1 MTKKEPFLLARVP
14 GFLQVRKAA
23 TKKTEPF
30 QSVCVLRSRFNNE
43 EWLLFGYAHTSLLF
57 LKYFIDQ

>member
-30 QSVCVLRSRFNNE
+30 QSVCVFNNIIKN
-43 EWLLFGYAHTSLLF
+43 FN
-57 LKYFIDQ
+57 